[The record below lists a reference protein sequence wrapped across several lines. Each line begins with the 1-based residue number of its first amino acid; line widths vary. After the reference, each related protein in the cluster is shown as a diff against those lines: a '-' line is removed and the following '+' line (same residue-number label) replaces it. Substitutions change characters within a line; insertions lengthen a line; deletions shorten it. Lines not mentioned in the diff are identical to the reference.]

1 MKLKILQFLHLIIF
15 LAGITIVVILHIKT
29 TNFWDFLRL
38 PKLIVDLDPFFG
50 SGWPASL
57 HVYQAIL
64 VFAMIVALI
73 NGLGTFFYRRKIW
86 RMLSDLLSFLGV
98 LIIWPAS
105 LFLLY
110 TLASAENLD
119 SQNIQTIVIYFGLTL
134 FIAALDLVTWFVDE
148 KSFIKRTR
156 MH

>member
-1 MKLKILQFLHLIIF
+1 MKMKLKILQFLHLIIF

-86 RMLSDLLSFLGV
+86 RM
-98 LIIWPAS
+98 
-105 LFLLY
+105 
-110 TLASAENLD
+110 
-119 SQNIQTIVIYFGLTL
+119 FGLTL